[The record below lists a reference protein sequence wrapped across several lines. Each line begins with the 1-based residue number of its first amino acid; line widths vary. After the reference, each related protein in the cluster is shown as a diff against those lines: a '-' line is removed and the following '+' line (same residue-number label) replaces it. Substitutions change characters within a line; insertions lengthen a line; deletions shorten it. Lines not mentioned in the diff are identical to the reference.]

1 MAQLLFDGRY
11 NAVSIL
17 KILLGVLG
25 DELISVDTRVYEVQ
39 RQLIKIKI
47 IMRLYNII
55 LCQFVLL
62 YLTFMLAI

>member
-39 RQLIKIKI
+39 RQFIKIKI
-47 IMRLYNII
+47 IMGLYNII
-55 LCQFVLL
+55 LRQFVLL
-62 YLTFMLAI
+62 

>member
-17 KILLGVLG
+17 KILLGVG

-47 IMRLYNII
+47 ITRLYNII